1 MDPTAGG
8 VLHSAFS
15 SEHVRIHH
23 SIPSAP
29 MWQLGPAPNY
39 KVTIPKNFLG
49 PNCMESFNL
58 LLKDVKEEI

>member
-15 SEHVRIHH
+15 EHVRIHH

-29 MWQLGPAPNY
+29 VWQLGPAPNY
-39 KVTIPKNFLG
+39 KVTNP
-49 PNCMESFNL
+49 
-58 LLKDVKEEI
+58 